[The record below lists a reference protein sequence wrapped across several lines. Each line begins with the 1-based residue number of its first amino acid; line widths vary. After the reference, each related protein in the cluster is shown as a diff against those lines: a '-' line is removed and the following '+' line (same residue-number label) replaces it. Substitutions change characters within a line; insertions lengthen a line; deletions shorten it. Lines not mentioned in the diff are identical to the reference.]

1 MNHWPFVIASY
12 VIVIFGTAIVVAM
25 SYAAMRKS
33 EQQVQAMT
41 TAAREKKTGT

>member
-12 VIVIFGTAIVVAM
+12 AIVLLGTAVMIVN

-33 EQQVQAMT
+33 EAKADQLKSQKMKSSV
-41 TAAREKKTGT
+41 

>member
-12 VIVIFGTAIVVAM
+12 AIVLLGTAIVIAG

-33 EQQVQAMT
+33 EAKAEQLKK
-41 TAAREKKTGT
+41 ARK

>member
-12 VIVIFGTAIVVAM
+12 AIVLFGTAAILVS

-33 EQQVQAMT
+33 EAK
-41 TAAREKKTGT
+41 AEKLKARK

>member
-12 VIVIFGTAIVVAM
+12 VIVIIGTAFVVAM

-33 EQQVQAMT
+33 EQQVEVMT
-41 TAAREKKTGT
+41 KTAKQKKAGL